1 MKVWSRDFSPNCA
14 ISFFSSIFSTP
25 CMCRKIRCDTLGRKF
40 LESKQDLILSE
51 YKDPGFITCFDHFA
65 NGDQQYL
72 ITGDYDG
79 TVKVWHL
86 LSKYDVQHIYT
97 KYY

>member
-1 MKVWSRDFSPNCA
+1 M
-14 ISFFSSIFSTP
+14 
-25 CMCRKIRCDTLGRKF
+25 
-40 LESKQDLILSE
+40 SE
-51 YKDPGFITCFDHFA
+51 YKDPGFITCLDHFA

-86 LSKYDVQHIYT
+86 FSKYDVEHTYT
-97 KYY
+97 KHY